1 MRVSS
6 TAYRCK
12 LGFGCNENTGI
23 VRWIAYGSAPT
34 AALLPSETAS
44 YPAFNECAILARR
57 LRRGLVVKQVA
68 HLTAA
73 TSRFKVHRRGKLPFC
88 DISENRGPTKTN
100 LLDHFR
106 EPQQPLR
113 VRCAFEVLLCI
124 AGIASQAA
132 FNSSGF
138 LFSRQPTPNIRHGP
152 FPLLHDFPN
161 RSRSRIQSH
170 PIQHIE
176 RHAFLLLMED
186 SSSTSK

>member
-73 TSRFKVHRRGKLPFC
+73 TSRFKVHRRGKLPLC

-113 VRCAFEVLLCI
+113 VRCAFDARSRCFS
-124 AGIASQAA
+124 ASQASRA
-132 FNSSGF
+132 RPLSILEASCFLVSRRRISDTAHSRSCMIFPIVRVPGSRVIRSSISSGMH
-138 LFSRQPTPNIRHGP
+138 FS
-152 FPLLHDFPN
+152 
-161 RSRSRIQSH
+161 S
-170 PIQHIE
+170 
-176 RHAFLLLMED
+176 
-186 SSSTSK
+186 